1 MNVLDAIALE
11 VSEQVDR
18 KKEHLARG
26 TCTHDDYLT
35 LCGEI
40 KGLLFARE
48 YALDLKQR
56 MENSDE

>member
-18 KKEHLARG
+18 KKEYLARG
-26 TCTHDDYLT
+26 TCTHDAYLT

-40 KGLLFARE
+40 TGLLFARD